1 VKYLFMAVVAPILL
15 VLISLAIVG
24 DLSRK
29 IVQWI
34 LD

>member
-1 VKYLFMAVVAPILL
+1 VKYLWVAVVAPILL
-15 VLISLAIVG
+15 ALIVLAIVG